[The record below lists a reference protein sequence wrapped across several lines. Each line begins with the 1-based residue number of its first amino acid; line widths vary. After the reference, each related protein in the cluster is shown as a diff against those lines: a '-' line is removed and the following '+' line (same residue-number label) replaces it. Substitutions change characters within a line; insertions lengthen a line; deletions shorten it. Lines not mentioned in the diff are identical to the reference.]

1 MQQQKANELMAHTY
15 SSLYNLPATGLRF
28 FTVYGPWGR
37 PDMALFLFTKSIIE
51 GRPIKIF
58 NKGNMTRDYTFI
70 DDIIKSMMLLLEKPA
85 EKDINFDYLNPNP
98 ATSWAPHRIFN
109 IGNSSPT
116 RLMDY
121 IKEIERCLKKKQ
133 LKNL

>member
-1 MQQQKANELMAHTY
+1 
-15 SSLYNLPATGLRF
+15 
-28 FTVYGPWGR
+28 
-37 PDMALFLFTKSIIE
+37 
-51 GRPIKIF
+51 
-58 NKGNMTRDYTFI
+58 MTRDFTFI

-85 EKDINFDYLNPNP
+85 AKDTNFDYLNPNP

-121 IKEIERCLKKKQ
+121 IKEIERCLKKEAIKEFIEMQ
-133 LKNL
+133 PGDVKDTASNTDLLNKWIGFKPSTTISEGVSKFVDWYLDFY